1 MAISGPGVSGRRYCL
16 MATLSPSLPLLKRA
30 HVYIMTVPHLIQTI
44 TTTTTTMEEHLSFN
58 KPSPENGVVFFDF
71 SDNTSMSNM
80 VDNIRH
86 RLPMDKKFSSK
97 ALLLA
102 STPIP
107 SDEQLSTKVNKAIF
121 SHRETIVLS
130 KALKI
135 VVTGLY
141 VDGEYVDDVIC
152 LYPEKHT
159 LNGILR
165 YVVHLN
171 MMLMDKAED
180 ADEIR
185 CGLIPLG
192 RGFNREAFKFVDPVI
207 PCAGYN
213 ILNGYHPDNGHQISP
228 SSTQPQ
234 VQRRC
239 AVKQMYKQI
248 NGMFE
253 VVKQFSIKHNNRIF
267 TINQVDF
274 KGEEMKM
281 FFALYSE
288 ELLPFYSETGKLLSE
303 KHVSKSFSQLPPHV
317 TISVFYLRNMEEYNT
332 LMKTDFGSCFAPAI
346 KIDTGDNFELFGMN
360 NNILV
365 SKVCVGDDALDL
377 RRRIMEHISDAIGR
391 NVELAD
397 NRLNPHITH
406 GKINE
411 GDVGEWVSR
420 FAPCNFLCKP
430 REEIV
435 FGGTKF
441 IFGRV
446 SNGNYVIK
454 QPVDYV

>member
-267 TINQVDF
+267 TF
-274 KGEEMKM
+274 K
-281 FFALYSE
+281 S
-288 ELLPFYSETGKLLSE
+288 S
-303 KHVSKSFSQLPPHV
+303 
-317 TISVFYLRNMEEYNT
+317 
-332 LMKTDFGSCFAPAI
+332 
-346 KIDTGDNFELFGMN
+346 
-360 NNILV
+360 
-365 SKVCVGDDALDL
+365 
-377 RRRIMEHISDAIGR
+377 
-391 NVELAD
+391 
-397 NRLNPHITH
+397 
-406 GKINE
+406 
-411 GDVGEWVSR
+411 
-420 FAPCNFLCKP
+420 
-430 REEIV
+430 
-435 FGGTKF
+435 
-441 IFGRV
+441 
-446 SNGNYVIK
+446 
-454 QPVDYV
+454 